1 MHNDFPTN
9 GNPLGGMIPQD
20 DLSPSRSAISVLG
33 APAPEPSP
41 SVGPMSIVHAL
52 RRRWML
58 ALPLGI
64 LLACMLA
71 GGGWVLMTPKYT
83 ASAYLRLGADE
94 RPLVFQTADQGRS
107 DFKIFKNT
115 QAQLMKTP
123 FVLNAALREP
133 TVNAVEEVQN
143 AENKIDYLQQE
154 IKVTYPGDGELMQVT
169 YSSNSGASAIAVVN
183 AVVDAYLDE
192 IVAAERK
199 ERLDRLQSLETVHD
213 EAENKVRASR
223 NKLKEFAVSLGTGD
237 SESLTV
243 AQQSALQQYGQMQ
256 EKLAEVQYELM
267 QAEGQLKVA
276 NQIASQFSE
285 SAKGEGQEVN
295 PTDAAAKREV
305 EINAMIEKSP
315 EVASLRNEIE
325 LLQVRMSS
333 LASTYG
339 TGFPAYRQ
347 AKQEMEQMQ
356 QLLAKRREVARE
368 PAVKAFE
375 DTEQLEQYRR
385 ATGTS
390 ANGQITQY
398 DAMRLST
405 RVEVL
410 SAQEKLLQSK
420 VDELSEETKKLGKT
434 SIDIEL
440 MRSEIAAQEGVLQR
454 VGEEIERTNIEL
466 KTASR
471 VRLISKADS
480 ATPPEFMKRITRTAA
495 LGFFGLF
502 APLGLLIGWDL
513 THRRVDNAD
522 AVSNTLSIPT
532 LGVIPTVNQKVLF
545 RDPPAG
551 NRLVSE
557 RTRLLEAVDSMAAMV
572 QFHCQ
577 SSGSKVLL
585 VTSAIPE
592 EGKST
597 VACQLADSLAR
608 AGNRVMLV
616 DFDLRRP
623 SVHRYLRLPN
633 DLGVGDVLDG
643 RATVDGI
650 MQKLDKSGL
659 SILSAGSSE
668 QSMQA
673 MCTNGSIERLLAK
686 LRDEYDIVI
695 LDSSPILPVADT
707 RSLVKFTDSVILTLV
722 RDRSRLPL
730 VSQASSILASYRANI
745 MGGIIIG
752 GGGIGYTKNY
762 YYERKLR
769 EPRKLDESA
778 SSEQPSAVS

>member
-1 MHNDFPTN
+1 
-9 GNPLGGMIPQD
+9 
-20 DLSPSRSAISVLG
+20 
-33 APAPEPSP
+33 
-41 SVGPMSIVHAL
+41 
-52 RRRWML
+52 
-58 ALPLGI
+58 
-64 LLACMLA
+64 
-71 GGGWVLMTPKYT
+71 
-83 ASAYLRLGADE
+83 
-94 RPLVFQTADQGRS
+94 
-107 DFKIFKNT
+107 
-115 QAQLMKTP
+115 MKTP
-123 FVLNAALREP
+123 FVLNTALREP

-169 YSSNSGASAIAVVN
+169 YSSGSGPSAVTVVN
-183 AVVDAYLDE
+183 AVVDAYLSE
-192 IVAAERK
+192 IVASERK
-199 ERLDRLQSLETVHD
+199 DKVDRVNSLEAVH
-213 EAENKVRASR
+213 ETAENKVRASR

-243 AQQSALQQYGQMQ
+243 AQQSKLQQFGQMQ

-267 QAEGQLKVA
+267 QTEGQLKVA
-276 NQIASQFSE
+276 NEIAGQFSQ
-285 SAKGEGQEVN
+285 SATGEEQEAN
-295 PTDAAAKREV
+295 PDEVAAKRES
-305 EINAMIEKSP
+305 EINELIEKSS

-325 LLQVRMSS
+325 LLQVKMAS
-333 LASTYG
+333 LANTYG
-339 TGFPAYRQ
+339 TGFPAYKQ

-356 QLLAKRREVARE
+356 LLLAKRRETARE
-368 PAVKAFE
+368 PAEKAL
-375 DTEQLEQYRR
+375 DDAEQMEQYRR

-390 ANGQITQY
+390 TSGPVTQY
-398 DAMRLST
+398 DAMRLAT

-410 SAQEKLLQSK
+410 RTQEQMLLEKVNKL
-420 VDELSEETKKLGKT
+420 EEETRKLGTT

-440 MRSEIAAQEGVLQR
+440 MRSEIAAQEAILQR
-454 VGEEIERTNIEL
+454 VGEEIERTEIEL
-466 KTASR
+466 KTDSR
-471 VRLISKADS
+471 VQLISKADK

-495 LGFFGLF
+495 LSIFGLF

-557 RTRLLEAVDSMAAMV
+557 RTSLLEAVDSMAAMV
-572 QFHCQ
+572 QFQCQ
-577 SSGSKVLL
+577 SSGSKILL

-608 AGNRVMLV
+608 AGNRVVLV

-633 DLGVGDVLDG
+633 DSGVGDVLEG
-643 RATVDGI
+643 RATVDGVL
-650 MQKLDKSGL
+650 QKLDKSGL

-707 RSLVKFTDSVILTLV
+707 RSLVKFTDRVILTLV

-730 VSQASSILASYRANI
+730 VSQASSILASYRANM

-762 YYERKLR
+762 YYERKMR
-769 EPRKLDESA
+769 EPQKLGESA
-778 SSEQPSAVS
+778 SPEHPSAVS